1 MFKIVI
7 CEDEI
12 LQREKLKEYI
22 QKIFYEYKEEIEIIE
37 FESAEDLLSSGVILK
52 EVDIFLLDIKM
63 NGLSGMDLA
72 KLIRKESD
80 RSEIIFVTSLVE
92 YVQDGYTV
100 RAYRYLIK
108 PIEYKELKKHL
119 LNCISD
125 IKKKKGNFIIENRD
139 GMRRILV
146 KEITYIEVRKKEL
159 TIHTVDSTY
168 YTQGSLDKI
177 EQDFEKYNFYRCH
190 KSYLINMEYINSIN
204 KHSVYIREEEIS
216 VSRYRMKGLKTK
228 FTYMLGD
235 IVS

>member
-1 MFKIVI
+1 MFRIVI

-12 LQREKLKEYI
+12 SQREKLKEYI
-22 QKIFYEYKEEIEIIE
+22 QKIFDDNKEKVEITE
-37 FESAEDLLSSGVILK
+37 FESAEDLLSDNIVLK
-52 EVDIFLLDIKM
+52 EVDIFILDIKL

-72 KLIRKESD
+72 KLIRKEDD

-92 YVQDGYTV
+92 YIQEGYTV
-100 RAYRYLIK
+100 RAYRYLLK
-108 PIEYKELKKHL
+108 PIEYEELRKHL

-159 TIHTVDSTY
+159 TIHTVDSNY

>member
-1 MFKIVI
+1 
-7 CEDEI
+7 
-12 LQREKLKEYI
+12 
-22 QKIFYEYKEEIEIIE
+22 
-37 FESAEDLLSSGVILK
+37 
-52 EVDIFLLDIKM
+52 M

-72 KLIRKESD
+72 KMIRKEDD

-92 YVQDGYTV
+92 YIQDGYTV
-100 RAYRYLIK
+100 RAYRYLLK
-108 PIEYKELKKHL
+108 PIEYEEIKKHL

-139 GMRRILV
+139 GMRRIPI

-190 KSYLINMEYINSIN
+190 KSYLINMEYIDSITKNSVVIGN
-204 KHSVYIREEEIS
+204 EEIY
-216 VSRYRMKGLKTK
+216 VSRHRMNELKTK

-235 IVS
+235 ILC